1 MKAKRI
7 LSLALA
13 AIFAVSALSG
23 CDWLW
28 WLEQQQAASS
38 SSSSSSSSAPRPSHD
53 NSDDDEN
60 NDDSSSSSST
70 PDPEPDPEPEPEP
83 VVEFNET
90 TGGMTVAAT
99 GGNTTLTR
107 SMVIDALGG
116 KVDGEKLNSIKPAI
130 LTGITTIDEGAFQN
144 CIYLTSISMPGVTA
158 IGSNA
163 FYNCNNLRS
172 LNVSTVTSIE
182 DSAFVNCYNLTTV
195 DARSVE
201 SIDKEAFNGCTALR
215 HLALPADAV
224 LKTDGITIGNEAFSQ
239 AATENGEN
247 KLTIYYKGCDTG
259 KDESAQDDF
268 VEKLGEAGLRVN
280 FRPGLEKVEVNF
292 DSLDSFPGTQ
302 QDKQLTDN
310 TLARTILNLF

>member
-1 MKAKRI
+1 
-7 LSLALA
+7 
-13 AIFAVSALSG
+13 
-23 CDWLW
+23 
-28 WLEQQQAASS
+28 
-38 SSSSSSSSAPRPSHD
+38 
-53 NSDDDEN
+53 
-60 NDDSSSSSST
+60 
-70 PDPEPDPEPEPEP
+70 
-83 VVEFNET
+83 
-90 TGGMTVAAT
+90 
-99 GGNTTLTR
+99 
-107 SMVIDALGG
+107 MVIDALGG
-116 KVDGEKLNSIKPAI
+116 EEDGEKLNSITSVTLDGVTVI
-130 LTGITTIDEGAFQN
+130 GDDAFKYCN
-144 CIYLTSISMPGVTA
+144 YLTSISAPEVER
-158 IGSNA
+158 IGARSFQVCSGLTTVYIPNA
-163 FYNCNNLRS
+163 QSIGASAFANCNS
-172 LNVSTVTSIE
+172 LIM
-182 DSAFVNCYNLTTV
+182 V

-201 SIDKEAFNGCTALR
+201 SIDESAFIECTALR